1 MNQEQEHDRT
11 EPASQYKL
19 DEARKR
25 GEVSKSPDVNSMAM
39 VVGMLLAFAI
49 WADDAWHRLAL
60 LWIELLQGAA
70 VDPATALPG
79 VALVGLIIDALTI
92 ALAPIMAV
100 AVILAI
106 LGNLLQTG
114 PILSAVPVK
123 PRFDRLNPINGFK
136 RVFNKRMLFEA
147 FKSVLKFALLGGL
160 AAYFIVGLLPAAPAL
175 QSATPHWQLAWL
187 GERSGG
193 LVARLAAAMVVIA
206 LLDWIWSRFQYARQ
220 MRMSRREQKEEVKRR
235 EGDPL
240 VRAKLRELQR
250 ANLKQA
256 RSMGRVQEADVVI
269 TNPGHLAVALRY
281 VRGSMESPQV
291 IAKGAEHWAAAI
303 RRLAREHDVPVLQR
317 RALARLLHERAVVGG
332 HIPPESFVEVAR
344 LYAELAVL
352 RRGAPVA
359 ATVVG
364 GAAGDAVQG
373 GR

>member
-1 MNQEQEHDRT
+1 
-11 EPASQYKL
+11 
-19 DEARKR
+19 
-25 GEVSKSPDVNSMAM
+25 
-39 VVGMLLAFAI
+39 
-49 WADDAWHRLAL
+49 
-60 LWIELLQGAA
+60 
-70 VDPATALPG
+70 
-79 VALVGLIIDALTI
+79 
-92 ALAPIMAV
+92 LAPIMAV

-106 LGNLLQTG
+106 LGNLVQTG

-123 PRFDRLNPINGFK
+123 PRFDRLNPVNGFK

-147 FKSVLKFALLGGL
+147 FKTVLKFVLLGGL
-160 AAYFIVGLLPAAPAL
+160 AGYFILSLLPAAPAL

-220 MRMSRREQKEEVKRR
+220 MRMSRREQREEVKRR

-240 VRAKLRELQR
+240 IRAKLRELQR

-303 RRLAREHDVPVLQR
+303 RRLARENGVPVLQR
-317 RALARLLHERAVVGG
+317 RALARLLHERAAVGG

-352 RRGAPVA
+352 RRAAPVA

-364 GAAGDAVQG
+364 GSAGDALQG